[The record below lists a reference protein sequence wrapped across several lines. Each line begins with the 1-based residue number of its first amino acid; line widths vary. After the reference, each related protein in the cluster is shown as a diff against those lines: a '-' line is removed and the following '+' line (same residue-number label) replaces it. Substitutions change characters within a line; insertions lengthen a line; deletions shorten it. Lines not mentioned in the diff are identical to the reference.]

1 MQITEVMTLDVVVSP
16 DTTAAAVRDA
26 MTTAVVSCFED
37 QEAPEAVGLMKAHKI
52 RRLPVLH

>member
-37 QEAPEAVGLMKAHKI
+37 QEAPEAVGLMKGY
-52 RRLPVLH
+52 RWGVLR